1 MEYIITRASVYDVD
15 PDNPPCSGAIL
26 KSVLAPVHF
35 PCYGIYTMEEAKSYA
50 KENSGA
56 YSEWFKSGSN
66 HRVEGIDVVKDDM
79 VNVWVISIDN
89 IIDFFNK
96 TVNNKG
102 VHEGLII
109 SDSDYK
115 SIPIKITIYD
125 GYIE

>member
-1 MEYIITRASVYDVD
+1 MEYVITRASMRDVD
-15 PDNPPCSGAIL
+15 PDYPPCSGAVL
-26 KSVLAPVHF
+26 KKVLVTVHF
-35 PCYGIYTMEEAKSYA
+35 PCYGIYTMAGAESYA
-50 KENSGA
+50 KENSGE

-66 HRVEGIDVVKDDM
+66 HRVEGIDVIKDGM

-96 TVNNKG
+96 TVNNRG

-109 SDSDYK
+109 GDSDCE

-125 GYIE
+125 DYIE